1 MAKIIYEVYQNKN
14 EHTAAYGKFY
24 ARVKNLESLNTRKL
38 ANHISEHG
46 SIYTPDVVYGVLE
59 KFRSCLLEMLLN
71 SKKVKIEGLGTFYTT
86 IECAKGGALTKDKF
100 SVNKDIKGLHIR
112 FLPEQEQEQNIS
124 SREFLKQAEF
134 INVESLVKSDEDNG
148 TTGNGS
154 TENGGSQN
162 QGGGSN
168 GGGTGTVTPDN
179 GGSQNQG
186 SSQSEATNGS
196 SAQNQGGNS
205 GSGSNT
211 GGNSGSQSGNTG
223 GNSGSQS
230 GTEGDYRLVI
240 YKYGNGT
247 STVTDD
253 SEQEINSNDNV
264 HSGSNVN
271 VSVVSASELE
281 PIVKV
286 NGVRITL
293 TENDGTY
300 TGSFQMPTKGT
311 VLEINSETDEMDF
324 MDQD

>member
-179 GGSQNQG
+179 GGSQ
-186 SSQSEATNGS
+186 S
-196 SAQNQGGNS
+196 QGGNS

-247 STVTDD
+247 MSVTDD

-271 VSVVSASELE
+271 VSVVSGNGME
-281 PIVKV
+281 PIAKV
-286 NGVRITL
+286 NGNRITL

-311 VLEINSETDEMDF
+311 VLEINSEPDEWDYA
-324 MDQD
+324 DQN